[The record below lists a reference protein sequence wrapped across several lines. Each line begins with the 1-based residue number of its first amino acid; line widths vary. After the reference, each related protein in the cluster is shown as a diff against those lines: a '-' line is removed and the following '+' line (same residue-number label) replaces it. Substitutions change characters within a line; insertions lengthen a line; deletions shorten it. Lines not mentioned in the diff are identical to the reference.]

1 MANLLESY
9 KNRIA
14 LAESLYSKEHNGEK
28 LSNQKK
34 LATAICLRNVDGLL
48 NEAFNNSVGTQRADL
63 GMYKKFSINLTNVVV
78 PNLIAFDLVLVH
90 PMTSISG
97 YINYLEY
104 TLGSNKG
111 ASKQGDVINSPF
123 GLGTTRDGE
132 PVKFDYKYTSAQV
145 EDAGVA
151 GGTAQ
156 TEFKLAWT
164 PVIAGTVMFSGTV
177 GGAVVNYVDG
187 GDGKIYELAS
197 GTAVSRMV
205 NPDGSV
211 TVALPAGATE
221 KGTIVY
227 GDTRGAEAKITLTTG
242 VDANK
247 AYTVK
252 YAYNNVVIPQNDI
265 PTINVEMKSMA
276 LIAKARRIAVYYSQ
290 IAAYQAKTDYGFDLG
305 DQLTEKAMG
314 ELSYEIDTEVT
325 QLLIDN
331 AAAVDVLKFNK
342 AVPVGISKA
351 EHYEGFTETIAA
363 ARQVIYDR
371 TKRFAPN
378 YMLIASDV
386 LNMFGF
392 LKGWSAAPAK
402 QINGPYFA
410 GTLEGLK
417 VFVTPNINPGTFVIG
432 VNGNDMMTSAA
443 VYAPYMP
450 IVPTQLLGFAD
461 GAMSQGFS
469 TMYDLK
475 ILNANLLVKGTVVND
490 PATANEQVVKTA
502 VQGTVSTKAEG

>member
-1 MANLLESY
+1 MANNLLESY

-14 LAESLYSKEHNGEK
+14 LAEKFYAKEHNGEA

-34 LATAICLRNVDGLL
+34 LATAMCLKNVDKFL
-48 NEAFNNSVGTQRADL
+48 NESFAQSVGTQRADL
-63 GMYKKFSINLTNVVV
+63 GMYKKFAINLTNVAL

-90 PMTSISG
+90 PMSSMSG

-104 TLGSNKG
+104 TVGSNKG
-111 ASKQGDVINSPF
+111 ASKQGDVLNSPF

-132 PVKFDYKYTSAQV
+132 PVNFDYKYTSAQV
-145 EDAGVA
+145 EDAGVT

-187 GDGKIYELAS
+187 GDGKIYELAG

-227 GDTRGAEAKITLTTG
+227 GEGAKITLTTG
-242 VDANK
+242 NDANK

-252 YAYNNVVIPQNDI
+252 YAYNNVVIPQNDLPI
-265 PTINVEMKSMA
+265 INVRMQSMA
-276 LIAKARRIAVYYSQ
+276 LVAKARRIAVYYSQ
-290 IAAYQAKTDYGFDLG
+290 IAAFQAKTDYGFDLG
-305 DQLTEKAMG
+305 DQLAEKAVG
-314 ELSYEIDTEVT
+314 ELAYEIDTEIT
-325 QLLIDN
+325 QLLIEN
-331 AAAVDVLKFNK
+331 AEAVEALKFNK
-342 AVPVGISKA
+342 AIPMGISKA

-363 ARQVIYDR
+363 ARQIIYDR

-417 VFVTPNINPGTFVIG
+417 VFVTPNITPGTFVLG
-432 VNGNDMMTSAA
+432 VNGNDMMSSAA

-450 IVPTQLLGFAD
+450 VVPTQLLGFAD
-461 GAMSQGFS
+461 GGMSQGWS
-469 TMYDLK
+469 TLYDLRM
-475 ILNANLLVKGTVVND
+475 LNKLLLVKGTVVND
-490 PATANEQVVKTA
+490 PATANEQVVKTK
-502 VQGTVSTKAEG
+502 VTE

>member
-1 MANLLESY
+1 MTNNLLESY

-14 LAESLYSKEHNGEK
+14 LAEKFYAKEHNGEA

-34 LATAICLRNVDGLL
+34 LATAMCLKNVDKFL
-48 NEAFNNSVGTQRADL
+48 NESFAQSVGTQRADL
-63 GMYKKFSINLTNVVV
+63 GMYKKFAINLTNVAL

-90 PMTSISG
+90 PMSSMSG

-104 TLGSNKG
+104 TVGSNKG
-111 ASKQGDVINSPF
+111 ASKQGDVLNSPF
-123 GLGTTRDGE
+123 GLGTTRDGK
-132 PVKFDYKYTSAQV
+132 PVDFDYKYTSAQV
-145 EDAGVA
+145 EDAGTA
-151 GGTAQ
+151 GGEAK

-164 PVIAGTVMFSGTV
+164 PVIAGTVMFHGVV
-177 GGAVVNYVDG
+177 GEKEVNYVDG

-211 TVALPAGATE
+211 TVVLPAGATE

-227 GDTRGAEAKITLTTG
+227 GEGAKITLTTG

-252 YAYNNVVIPQNDI
+252 YAYNNVVIPQNDLPI
-265 PTINVEMKSMA
+265 INVRMQSMA
-276 LIAKARRIAVYYSQ
+276 LVAKARRIAVYYSQ
-290 IAAYQAKTDYGFDLG
+290 IAAFQAKTDYGFDLG
-305 DQLTEKAMG
+305 DQLAEKAVG
-314 ELSYEIDTEVT
+314 ELAYEIDTEIT

-331 AAAVDVLKFNK
+331 AEAADALTFNK
-342 AVPVGISKA
+342 AIPMGVSKA

-363 ARQVIYDR
+363 ARQIIYDR

-417 VFVTPNINPGTFVIG
+417 VFVTPNITPGTFVLG
-432 VNGNDMMTSAA
+432 VNGNDMMSSAA

-450 IVPTQLLGFAD
+450 VVPTQLLGFAD
-461 GAMSQGFS
+461 GGMSQGWS
-469 TMYDLK
+469 TMYDLRM
-475 ILNANLLVKGTVVND
+475 LNKLLLVKGTVIND
-490 PATANEQVVKTA
+490 PAKANEQVVKTTQA
-502 VQGTVSTKAEG
+502 G